1 MIMIMIMIIVMI
13 MRVMMIMIIRV
24 MMIMMLGNPDV
35 FSVQLKEKHNYH
47 FGTGCFFTSTPP

>member
-35 FSVQLKEKHNYH
+35 FSVQLKEKHL
-47 FGTGCFFTSTPP
+47 